1 VAQRAQCA
9 CGLPR
14 PKPIEA
20 LSLVALSSIA
30 ELAHGGGAQQRAPL
44 GAARACGLQRGVAGS
59 SPAGVGLEV
68 QKHRRLH
75 NTTMHK
81 LGNISRIGSRQ
92 TRVAVL
98 TDIQG
103 SAVAVV
109 GGEVRR
115 RFEKTCMAR
124 MTSGSHHNMRRSTR
138 RCRHGSL

>member
-1 VAQRAQCA
+1 
-9 CGLPR
+9 
-14 PKPIEA
+14 
-20 LSLVALSSIA
+20 
-30 ELAHGGGAQQRAPL
+30 
-44 GAARACGLQRGVAGS
+44 VAGS